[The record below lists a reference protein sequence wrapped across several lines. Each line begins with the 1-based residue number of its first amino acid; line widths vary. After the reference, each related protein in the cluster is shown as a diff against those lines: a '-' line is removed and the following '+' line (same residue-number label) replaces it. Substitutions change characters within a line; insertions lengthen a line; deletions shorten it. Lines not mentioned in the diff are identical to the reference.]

1 MKDGRRRSLDR
12 GFRLGLLALLAMGG
26 PGAPPGARA
35 AEDGSPQAETPRPAP
50 KKKRGDLEWLSLGPG
65 LVRMREKYLPAL
77 VLYDPAVEPP
87 KDAAKAA
94 GEDAAPRV
102 FLAEHLT
109 DTATRETLRRFVLV
123 RLEEADL
130 EKPYRPP
137 GGDEQS
143 KDGGKKKAGENDG
156 EAKGPA
162 GAIEAP
168 PGPTAPAGESV
179 AARLMLTSGR
189 PSLVALS
196 FREEVVR
203 RFDGELPAKTKLRKD
218 LSFVAKVNDIQ
229 AGEARRVEPE
239 IEASRYAFK
248 LGKTRDA
255 VLKVLPFGEKDS
267 RQRMDTVLAK
277 RVDDLIEEYRGKA
290 KEALAEG
297 DRLDKERKHDDA
309 IKAFD
314 KAQKEF
320 PFPEVIRQASRR
332 KSEILRKMVTP
343 F

>member
-1 MKDGRRRSLDR
+1 MKHGRRRSLDR
-12 GFRLGLLALLAMGG
+12 GFRFRWVLLALLAVGG
-26 PGAPPGARA
+26 GDVPSAVAE
-35 AEDGSPQAETPRPAP
+35 EDGRPQAEAPRPTKR
-50 KKKRGDLEWLSLGPG
+50 KKGDLEWLGLGAG
-65 LVRMREKYLPAL
+65 LVRVREKYLPAL
-77 VLYDPAVEPP
+77 VVYEPAVEPE

-94 GEDAAPRV
+94 GEGGAPRGL
-102 FLAEHLT
+102 LADHLT
-109 DTATRETLRRFVLV
+109 DTSICEALRRFVLV
-123 RLEEADL
+123 RLEDADL

-137 GGDEQS
+137 GEEGQ
-143 KDGGKKKAGENDG
+143 AGEGKRKAD
-156 EAKGPA
+156 AKGGQAKDPP
-162 GAIEAP
+162 GAVEAP
-168 PGPTAPAGESV
+168 PGGAAPAGDSV
-179 AARLMLTSGR
+179 AAKLQITPGK
-189 PSLVALS
+189 PSLVVLS

-218 LSFVAKVNDIQ
+218 LSFVTKVNDIQ
-229 AGEARRVEPE
+229 AAEARRVEPE

-255 VLKVLPFGEKDS
+255 VLKVLPFEEKDS

-277 RVDDLIEEYRGKA
+277 RVDGLLQEYKGKA

-297 DRLDKERKHDDA
+297 DRLDKERKHEEA

-320 PFPEVIRQASRR
+320 PFPDVIRQASRR